1 MSGGPR
7 YWNEDTQRWEDG
19 DAESPSTTQ
28 PTSPPP
34 GRPPV
39 APTVPGPETAGETT
53 SGAEAGGVAAEA
65 ADAGSS
71 AGGKGGGTAP
81 SPPAAGPGGW
91 PVAGGESVWH
101 GPAGAGNTVV
111 DSGGA
116 GPAAQPQPAGAEG
129 EVRPLVQPA
138 GAEGEVRPPVPPA
151 GAEGAAWPPAQP
163 AGAAGQ
169 PPTGAGVSVP
179 PAAPAPW
186 SVPEWSSGAA
196 WPPVEPVPAP
206 APSGG
211 LSRRLVWSVV
221 VGAAAVGVAVSLV
234 LTLVV
239 GKGGDDGKRP
249 VAAGST
255 SAPASSPE
263 QSASP
268 YAEGTA
274 SPSASPSASAPP
286 DGYELRDDAEGFRI
300 AVPKGWKRGTVPS
313 QYGIAVVN
321 YRSADKK
328 HRLQVY
334 QVQEESPDASFQLYL
349 SDQTRKPSG
358 FEKLDLQRL
367 DDGEFTGSRLE
378 YVADSLSGEPGIGT
392 WHVYDERF
400 VAADGNIYAIASY
413 GPDADGRD
421 DELAYLTTALA
432 WFCPPYTTCGADP
445 GID

>member
-19 DAESPSTTQ
+19 GSESPSTTQ

-34 GRPPV
+34 ARPPV
-39 APTVPGPETAGETT
+39 APTAPDTAPGKAPTTGTTPPAPASGADEAGVAGEAA
-53 SGAEAGGVAAEA
+53 GAGPSAVGG
-65 ADAGSS
+65 D
-71 AGGKGGGTAP
+71 GGTEP

-111 DSGGA
+111 DGG
-116 GPAAQPQPAGAEG
+116 GVSPAAQSRPVGAEG
-129 EVRPLVQPA
+129 
-138 GAEGEVRPPVPPA
+138 GARPPDSGPT
-151 GAEGAAWPPAQP
+151 
-163 AGAAGQ
+163 GAAGW
-169 PPTGAGVSVP
+169 PPVGGDVSASTGA
-179 PAAPAPW
+179 AAPWPA
-186 SVPEWSSGAA
+186 PEWSSGAS
-196 WPPVEPVPAP
+196 WPPVEPVTAP

-221 VGAAAVGVAVSLV
+221 VGAAVVGVAVSLV

-239 GKGGDDGKRP
+239 GKGGDDGKQP
-249 VAAGST
+249 VAAGSS
-255 SAPASSPE
+255 SAPVSSPE
-263 QSASP
+263 QSPSP

-274 SPSASPSASAPP
+274 SPSPSLSTPP
-286 DGYELRDDAEGFRI
+286 DGYELRDDTEGFRI
-300 AVPKGWKRGTVPS
+300 AVPKGWTRSTVPS

-321 YRSADKK
+321 YRSADKE

-334 QVQEESPDASFQLYL
+334 QVQEESPDASFKLYL
-349 SDQTRKPSG
+349 SAQTRKPAG

-378 YVADSLSGEPGIGT
+378 YLAGSISGEPDVGT

-413 GPDADGRD
+413 GPDSDGRD
-421 DELAYLTTALA
+421 DELGYLATALD
-432 WFCPPYTTCGADP
+432 WFCPPYTTCDADP

>member
-65 ADAGSS
+65 ADAGAS

-116 GPAAQPQPAGAEG
+116 GPAAQSQ
-129 EVRPLVQPA
+129 
-138 GAEGEVRPPVPPA
+138 PA

-196 WPPVEPVPAP
+196 WHPVEPVPAP

-300 AVPKGWKRGTVPS
+300 AVPKGWKRSTVPS

-378 YVADSLSGEPGIGT
+378 YVADSLSGEPDIGT

-421 DELAYLTTALA
+421 DELAYLTSALA